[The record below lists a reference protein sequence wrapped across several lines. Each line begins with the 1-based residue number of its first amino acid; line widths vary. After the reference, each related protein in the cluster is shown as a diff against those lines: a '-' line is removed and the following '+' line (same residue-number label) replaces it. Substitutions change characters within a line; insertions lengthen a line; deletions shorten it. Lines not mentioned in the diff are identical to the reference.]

1 MLSWS
6 KIGKKRSCRV
16 NGAHSPYFYESIIK
30 IAWAKRFGMES
41 LIVLD
46 DVWKTYKMGDE
57 TVYALKNV
65 NLTLP
70 KNDFVAL
77 LGPSGSGK
85 STLMNLVG
93 CLDVPSR
100 GKLYLYDTLASSLSE
115 NSLATLRGKHIGFV
129 FQKFNLVPTLTAL
142 ENVAL
147 PALFQGTG
155 RKERYSHAE
164 KLLAFV
170 GLSERLHHKPSQLSG
185 GEQQRVAIAR
195 SMINNPDIIL
205 ADEPTGNLD
214 SKNGAKVLSLFKKLH
229 TQGKTI
235 VFVTHDAE
243 LARSAQRI
251 VRLKD
256 GQVKGAA

>member
-1 MLSWS
+1 MGEAL
-6 KIGKKRSCRV
+6 
-16 NGAHSPYFYESIIK
+16 
-30 IAWAKRFGMES
+30 GMES

-46 DVWKTYKMGDE
+46 DVWKTYTMGEE
-57 TVYALKNV
+57 TVYALKKV
-65 NLTLP
+65 NLTIA

-85 STLMNLVG
+85 STLMNMVG

-100 GKLYLYDTLASSLSE
+100 GKLYLFDTLASSLSE
-115 NSLATLRGKHIGFV
+115 NALATLRGKHIGFV

-147 PALFQGTG
+147 PALFQGTS
-155 RKERYSHAE
+155 RKERYSRAE
-164 KLLAFV
+164 KLLSFV
-170 GLSERLHHKPSQLSG
+170 GLSERLHHKPSELSG

-195 SMINNPDIIL
+195 SMINDPDIIL

-214 SKNGAKVLSLFKKLH
+214 SKNGAKILSLFKKLH
-229 TQGKTI
+229 NQGKTI

-256 GQVKGAA
+256 GEIRRAA

>member
-1 MLSWS
+1 
-6 KIGKKRSCRV
+6 
-16 NGAHSPYFYESIIK
+16 
-30 IAWAKRFGMES
+30 MEP

-46 DVWKTYKMGDE
+46 DVWKTYRMGDE
-57 TVYALKNV
+57 TVYALKGV
-65 NLTLP
+65 DLTIG
-70 KNDFVAL
+70 KNDFLAL

-85 STLMNLVG
+85 STLMNMIG

-115 NSLATLRGKHIGFV
+115 NALANLRGKHIGFV
-129 FQKFNLVPTLTAL
+129 FQKFNLVPTLNAL

-147 PALFQGTG
+147 PALFQGTK
-155 RKERYSHAE
+155 RKERYARAE
-164 KLLAFV
+164 KLLSFV
-170 GLSERLHHKPSQLSG
+170 GLSERLDHKPAQLSG

-195 SMINNPDIIL
+195 SMINDPDIIL

-214 SKNGAKVLSLFKKLH
+214 SKNGARVLSIFKKLH

-251 VRLKD
+251 IRLKD
-256 GQVKGAA
+256 GQVRRAA